1 MVLLDIDWTGFG
13 VAAVVLPLLA
23 LALFV
28 QGDDDSFGDDDFS
41 GDMQ

>member
-1 MVLLDIDWTGFG
+1 MIFLEIDWTLFG

-23 LALFV
+23 SMLFF
-28 QGDDDSFGDDDFS
+28 QDDDSFDDDDFS